1 MAKKIAP
8 APAVHAA
15 SLAAKA
21 PAFVA
26 HATLRLR
33 GEQKASID
41 VYDART
47 PQARVSVTIGT
58 VLMAFWSAAA
68 VQGLLEAISA
78 AKVTL
83 IHLPKSLPAL
93 PYDPYGQPRICIDW
107 TTRPGYAVVPQS
119 RVTDDG
125 AQTLRWTDINVKP
138 VTIQVLDRVAYN
150 SMVRILRD
158 VHATAI
164 AVCLDGPRHTADPTQ
179 ACYAADLP
187 TQ

>member
-33 GEQKASID
+33 GEQKATID

-58 VLMAFWSAAA
+58 VLMTFWSAAA

-83 IHLPKSLPAL
+83 IHLPKALPSL

-107 TTRPGYAVVPQS
+107 TTRPSYAVVPQV
-119 RVTDDG
+119 RIADG
-125 AQTLRWTDINVKP
+125 GQQALKWTDVNVKP

-158 VHATAI
+158 AHATAI
-164 AVCLDGPRHTADPTQ
+164 AVCLDGPRHRADPTQ
-179 ACYAADLP
+179 ACYAADLS